1 MTKRKKKASLPSNNM
16 ILMKYSNRLQVL
28 QVTYIAINMPEV
40 PSEEHLKHV
49 FSIVYVPLLQFIC
62 VTKNKHACSGEH
74 HMFPEYK
81 RHVKQRITKKTALEI
96 CNFEVLAIAMLN
108 TPRLC

>member
-1 MTKRKKKASLPSNNM
+1 M
-16 ILMKYSNRLQVL
+16 ILRKYLNRLQVL
-28 QVTYIAINMPEV
+28 QVTYITDKYARNSFRRTLETR
-40 PSEEHLKHV
+40 
-49 FSIVYVPLLQFIC
+49 FSIVYAPLLQFIC
-62 VTKNKHACSGEH
+62 VTKNKHACSGKH

-81 RHVKQRITKKTALEI
+81 RHEKQRITKKTALEM